1 MGAGHNID
9 LTLPGSG
16 NGKLFQNQL
25 LMARAGTGCDRTDL
39 AYEPGAKSSQHS
51 LLEGAGEETLSMT
64 KTLSYHKVETNTP
77 KVSFGCF
84 PLILRRQ
91 HR

>member
-1 MGAGHNID
+1 MGAGRNID

-25 LMARAGTGCDRTDL
+25 LMAKAGTGCDRTDL
-39 AYEPGAKSSQHS
+39 AYEPGAKSSQQFIRRIW
-51 LLEGAGEETLSMT
+51 GRNMT
-64 KTLSYHKVETNTP
+64 ETLSYHEMETNTP
-77 KVSFGCF
+77 KVSFGSF
-84 PLILRRQ
+84 PLILCRQ